1 MQDAE
6 PIARARLK
14 AQLFASRGQAQMQHH
29 MRLHGRDQICG
40 PPLGAL
46 IDNRQDSRVD
56 LDAQAREPAPVASL
70 HAAGDGHRRVHRRA
84 GKGSKGREEH
94 AQDWHVA
101 FLARKAP
108 LVPFST
114 RSRSIGKVVR
124 FNVACSINPLSIL
137 AALSM
142 GLRTRLVDRSR
153 RVTPAPMTRCAPPS
167 IASRRR
173 AFAAVVALSL
183 APGLSGCASVGLSA
197 MSATAPAGFS
207 ARKEPLIIP
216 LFVASTRRDDRAR
229 TPGYDTPKS
238 NAHFTFETI
247 SVPPA
252 HKPGQIELP
261 SWGKANAREHF
272 VVTQTS
278 PVEVDNF
285 TSQIATHLSGRVGS
299 NRDVLVFVH
308 GFNTTLDEARF
319 RLAQLTA
326 DGRFGGVPVLFT
338 WPSTSSVLS
347 YVSARENATISRDA
361 LSKLLTDI
369 SRTPGVG
376 RIHLL
381 AHSMGGWLTMEALRE
396 TSIGGQRHLDGKLGN
411 VMLAAPDIDLSVF
424 RQQMQRIGSG
434 ANIAVFSS
442 TGDRALSLSST
453 ITGDRTRLGAID
465 PANARDRAE
474 LAKLGVKVYDL
485 SSISD
490 GWINHGAYASA
501 PDVVRQIGAQLTR
514 PRQDDSQTTSVI
526 DAGVEQSRPQTT
538 AIDAKP
544 LDALPTP
551 AQ

>member
-1 MQDAE
+1 
-6 PIARARLK
+6 
-14 AQLFASRGQAQMQHH
+14 
-29 MRLHGRDQICG
+29 
-40 PPLGAL
+40 
-46 IDNRQDSRVD
+46 
-56 LDAQAREPAPVASL
+56 
-70 HAAGDGHRRVHRRA
+70 
-84 GKGSKGREEH
+84 
-94 AQDWHVA
+94 
-101 FLARKAP
+101 
-108 LVPFST
+108 
-114 RSRSIGKVVR
+114 
-124 FNVACSINPLSIL
+124 
-137 AALSM
+137 
-142 GLRTRLVDRSR
+142 
-153 RVTPAPMTRCAPPS
+153 
-167 IASRRR
+167 
-173 AFAAVVALSL
+173 
-183 APGLSGCASVGLSA
+183 
-197 MSATAPAGFS
+197 
-207 ARKEPLIIP
+207 LIIP
-216 LFVASTRRDDRAR
+216 IFVASTRRDDRAR
-229 TPGYDTPKS
+229 TPGYDTPKP

-247 SVPPA
+247 SVPPG

-278 PVEVDNF
+278 PLEPDNF
-285 TSQIATHLSGRVGS
+285 SSQISTHLSGRVGS

-319 RLAQLTA
+319 RLAQLTT

-361 LSKLLTDI
+361 LTKLLTDI

-396 TSIGGQRHLDGKLGN
+396 TAIGGQRLLDGKLGN

-453 ITGDRTRLGAID
+453 IAGDRTRLGAID

-474 LAKLGVKVYDL
+474 LTKLGVKVYDL
-485 SSISD
+485 SAISD

-526 DAGVEQSRPQTT
+526 DAGVERSRPQTT
-538 AIDAKP
+538 AIESKP
-544 LDALPTP
+544 LDAMAPP
-551 AQ
+551 AP